1 MGGWERY
8 LVLTLF
14 LLFGL
19 GAFVLGMW
27 RLGRTRATK
36 GDDPASTI
44 LAVIL
49 LGIAFGIGACWLLVL
64 TQL

>member
-1 MGGWERY
+1 M
-8 LVLTLF
+8 LTLC

-36 GDDPASTI
+36 DDDPASTI
-44 LAVIL
+44 LAVIF
-49 LGIAFGIGACWLLVL
+49 LGIAFGIGACCLLIL